1 MTKERIRKKE
11 EATVLNRFYIQ
22 LRDIFQESDG
32 SVYQSVQC
40 YMTNSAVELEQHQVE
55 F

>member
-11 EATVLNRFYIQ
+11 EATVLNRFYIE
-22 LRDIFQESDG
+22 LRDIFQQSDG
-32 SVYQSVQC
+32 SVVQC
-40 YMTNSAVELEQHQVE
+40 YMTDSAVELEQHQVE